1 MSWSSRRGKSKN
13 LECFEAA
20 AEGEQS
26 ACDDKLRQQLVQG
39 GKKRQSTLHE
49 LGQDEVPA
57 APKIILLLLKRRW
70 LMAGAACAGG
80 MQEKGD
86 SRECRG
92 FVLLSRK
99 GGREIARRVAN

>member
-1 MSWSSRRGKSKN
+1 MRVMISCSNNSCEEER
-13 LECFEAA
+13 
-20 AEGEQS
+20 
-26 ACDDKLRQQLVQG
+26 
-39 GKKRQSTLHE
+39 RQSTLHE
-49 LGQDEVPA
+49 LGQHEVPA

-86 SRECRG
+86 SRERRS

-99 GGREIARRVAN
+99 GGREMPRTVVN

>member
-1 MSWSSRRGKSKN
+1 MHVMISCGNNSCKEER
-13 LECFEAA
+13 
-20 AEGEQS
+20 
-26 ACDDKLRQQLVQG
+26 
-39 GKKRQSTLHE
+39 RQSTLHE

-86 SRECRG
+86 SRECRS
-92 FVLLSRK
+92 FVLQSGE
-99 GGREIARRVAN
+99 GGREMARRAVN